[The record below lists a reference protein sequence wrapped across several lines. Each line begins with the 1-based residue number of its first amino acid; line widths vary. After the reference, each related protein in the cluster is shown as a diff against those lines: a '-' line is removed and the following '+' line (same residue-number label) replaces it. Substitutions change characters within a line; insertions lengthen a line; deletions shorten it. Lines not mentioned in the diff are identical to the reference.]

1 MASND
6 NFPSSSMN
14 THPSDYDHFQKF
26 GHPGKYKSL
35 QIVNNATGSF
45 TASNYGAGALIVGEA
60 STTGHADLSGG
71 GRVNLAHL
79 TKGVQYDFS
88 LKEVACNAKEVYVLI
103 RNPKLS

>member
-1 MASND
+1 MPLSGEQSESINV
-6 NFPSSSMN
+6 
-14 THPSDYDHFQKF
+14 HPTAYNQFQKF

-35 QIVNNATGSF
+35 KIINNATGSF
-45 TASNYGAGALIVGEA
+45 TASTYGAGALIVGEA

-79 TKGVQYDFS
+79 TVGTQYDFA
-88 LKEVACNAKEVYVLI
+88 LTEVACNAKAVYVLI

>member
-1 MASND
+1 MATNYQ
-6 NFPSSSMN
+6 PSSSIN
-14 THPSDYDHFQKF
+14 QHPSDYDQFQKF

-35 QIVNNATGSF
+35 KIINNATGSF
-45 TASNYGAGALIVGEA
+45 TASDYGAGAIILAET

-88 LKEVACNAKEVYVLI
+88 LKEVACNAKVVYVLI
-103 RNPKLS
+103 RNPKIS